1 MKESGEG
8 GAMGRSHT
16 GGDAIR
22 LPELSATK
30 IAHVRVELDP
40 VLTVGP
46 TAQGLRRIIPIVGG
60 SIEGERLRGQIL
72 PGGADWQL
80 VDDTGTAYID
90 TRYTARTTDG
100 ALVYLATTGVRHGP
114 PEVLERVAAGEPVDP
129 REYYFRVGVRLEAGD
144 ARYAWLARTLF
155 VAYAARFADAVVY
168 DLYALD

>member
-1 MKESGEG
+1 MQPPRTGG
-8 GAMGRSHT
+8 GAV
-16 GGDAIR
+16 R
-22 LPELSATK
+22 LPELTTTK

-46 TAQGLRRIIPIVGG
+46 TAHGLRRIIPIVGG
-60 SIEGERLRGQIL
+60 TIEGERLNGEIL

-80 VDDTGTAYID
+80 VDDAGTAYID
-90 TRYTARTTDG
+90 TRYTARTSDG

-114 PEVLERVAAGEPVDP
+114 APVLQRVAAGEPVDP
-129 REYYFRVGVRLEAGD
+129 GEYYFRVGVRLEAGD
-144 ARYAWLARTLF
+144 PRYSWLGRTLF